1 MLTRMRRGVLAAA
14 LMGLGLGMAACGATS
29 EVPASEQPREV
40 QLTGDVCL
48 GITQEYAEALGEAV
62 LCDPA
67 ADSCAARRPIVI
79 GLAEGS
85 QRTLE
90 GLGHC
95 AAPVNAARTEKLDA
109 LLRRYEAAGCAL
121 LYSPCLWNQHS
132 PDTDNPQCRQRP
144 DGVGSCNG

>member
-1 MLTRMRRGVLAAA
+1 MLARVRWSVLAAV
-14 LMGLGLGMAACGATS
+14 LVGLGLGMTACGATN
-29 EVPASEQPREV
+29 EAPPSEQPREV
-40 QLTGDVCL
+40 QLTEDVCL
-48 GITQEYAEALGEAV
+48 GITEEYAEALREAV
-62 LCDPA
+62 LCEPA
-67 ADSCAARRPIVI
+67 SDSCLARRPIVI

-109 LLRRYEAAGCAL
+109 LLRRYEAAGCEL
-121 LYSPCLWNQHS
+121 LPSPCLWNQHS
-132 PDTDNPQCRQRP
+132 PDTDAPRCRVRA